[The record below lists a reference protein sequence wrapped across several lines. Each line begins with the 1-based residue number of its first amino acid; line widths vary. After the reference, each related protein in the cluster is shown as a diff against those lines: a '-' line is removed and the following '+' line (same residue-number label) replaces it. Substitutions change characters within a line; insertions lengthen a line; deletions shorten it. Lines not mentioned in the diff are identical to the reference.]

1 MPTLADLPPSPPT
14 VGRMPT
20 SDLRQRLGRAG
31 ETFAAEHYER
41 LGFSVVARN
50 HRTRHGE
57 IDLVVCDGRTLVI
70 CEVKTRRGNGSPFE
84 SLHERKRRQV
94 RRMAAAYLASDADR
108 PRVASVR
115 IDAIGIVL
123 DSRDR
128 LTSLEH
134 LEGAI

>member
-1 MPTLADLPPSPPT
+1 
-14 VGRMPT
+14 MPT

-31 ETFAAEHYER
+31 ETFAAQHYER
-41 LGFSVVARN
+41 LGFTIIARN

-57 IDLVVCDGRTLVI
+57 IDLVACDGQTLVV
-70 CEVKTRRGNGSPFE
+70 CEVKTRRGAGSPWE
-84 SLHERKRRQV
+84 SLHERKQRQV

-108 PRVASVR
+108 PRVPNVR

-123 DSRDR
+123 DSRER
-128 LTSLEH
+128 LVSLQH

>member
-1 MPTLADLPPSPPT
+1 MPKN
-14 VGRMPT
+14 
-20 SDLRQRLGRAG
+20 DLRQRLGAAG
-31 ETFAAEHYER
+31 ERHAADHYER
-41 LGFSVVARN
+41 LGFTIVTRN

-57 IDLVVCDGRTLVI
+57 IDLVACDGRTLVV
-70 CEVKTRRGNGSPFE
+70 CEVKTRRGSGSPWD

-108 PRVASVR
+108 PRVAAVR

-128 LTSLEH
+128 LVSLQH

>member
-1 MPTLADLPPSPPT
+1 MPKN
-14 VGRMPT
+14 
-20 SDLRQRLGRAG
+20 DLRQRLGAAG
-31 ETFAAEHYER
+31 ERYAADHYER
-41 LGFSVVARN
+41 LGFTIVARN

-57 IDLVVCDGRTLVI
+57 IDLVACDGRTLVV
-70 CEVKTRRGNGSPFE
+70 CEVKTRRGAGSPWD

-108 PRVASVR
+108 PRVATVR

-128 LTSLEH
+128 LVSLQH